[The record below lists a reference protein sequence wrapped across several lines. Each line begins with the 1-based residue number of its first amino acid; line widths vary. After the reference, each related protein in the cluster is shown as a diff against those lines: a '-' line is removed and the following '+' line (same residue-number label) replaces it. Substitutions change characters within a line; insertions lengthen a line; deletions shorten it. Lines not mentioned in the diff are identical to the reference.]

1 VNRSR
6 AHLLLSLVVL
16 AWAGAFAAIKHLLD
30 AGLTGPDV
38 AAFRYL
44 VAAPGFL
51 IAYGLSGGLR
61 GVGRADLARIAAAGF
76 LAVGVYH
83 VGLNEGERFTTS
95 GTASVIVSTAPA
107 LTLAVAIVL
116 GLERFSAV
124 RTAGLGVAFV
134 GVVIVVLLG
143 AGETISFANAKG
155 PLIVLSAPVAWTL
168 YNVIAK
174 PLVARHS
181 PITVSSAAGL
191 AGTVLLLP
199 LLSTESLDAARAMGP
214 LEWALVLYLGV
225 LCTLA
230 AYVAWTMA
238 LQHLDASLAMAYL
251 YVIPVLAVAIG
262 AIALGEQ
269 VTVWLAAGTA
279 LVVGGLAL
287 AQLPVERLRRARPAP
302 AAASD

>member
-1 VNRSR
+1 LNRSR

-16 AWAGAFAAIKHLLD
+16 SWAGAFAAIKHLLD
-30 AGLTGPDV
+30 AGLTGPEV

-44 VAAPGFL
+44 VAAPGFV
-51 IAYGLSGGLR
+51 IAYRLSGGLR
-61 GVGRADLARIAAAGF
+61 GAGRADLARIAAAGF

-107 LTLAVAIVL
+107 LTLGLAIAL

-124 RTAGLGVAFV
+124 RTVGLGVAFA

-155 PLIVLSAPVAWTL
+155 PLIALCAPIAWTL

-181 PITVSSAAGL
+181 PIAVSSAASL
-191 AGTVLLLP
+191 TGTLLLLP
-199 LLSTESLDAARAMGP
+199 LLSLGSLDAAGALGP
-214 LEWALVLYLGV
+214 LDWALVIYLGL

-230 AYVAWTMA
+230 AYIAWTMA

-262 AIALGEQ
+262 AVALGED
-269 VTVWLAAGTA
+269 VTLWLAAGTA

-287 AQLPVERLRRARPAP
+287 AQLPLQRLRRARPAQ
-302 AAASD
+302 AAAAD